1 MARKKIL
8 LVDDSQ
14 TVLMMEQMIL
24 KKGSYDIV
32 TARDGKEGIAKA
44 VEVKPDL
51 ILMDV
56 VMPNMNG
63 FEAVKQLRQQEET
76 KAIPILMV
84 TTRGEAESMETGYES
99 GCSDYVTKPINSV
112 ELLTKIKNF
121 LGE

>member
-8 LVDDSQ
+8 LVDDSE
-14 TVLMMEQMIL
+14 TNLMIEQMIL
-24 KKGSYDIV
+24 KKGAYDIV
-32 TARDGKEGIAKA
+32 TAKDGQEGVAKA

-63 FEAVKQLRQQEET
+63 FEALKQIRQQEKT
-76 KAIPILMV
+76 KEIPILMV
-84 TTRGEAESMETGYES
+84 TTRGEAESMETSYLS
-99 GCSDYVTKPINSV
+99 GCSDYVTKPINAV
-112 ELLTKIKNF
+112 ELLAKIKNF

>member
-24 KKGSYDIV
+24 KKGAYDIV
-32 TARDGKEGIAKA
+32 TARDGKEAVAKA

-51 ILMDV
+51 ILMDI

-63 FEAVKQLRQQEET
+63 FDAVKLLRQQEET

-84 TTRGEAESMETGYES
+84 TTRGEQESMETGYES

-112 ELLTKIKNF
+112 ELLTKIKNL

>member
-24 KKGSYDIV
+24 KKGAYDIV

-44 VEVKPDL
+44 VQVKPDL
-51 ILMDV
+51 ILMDI

-76 KAIPILMV
+76 KTIPILMV

>member
-24 KKGSYDIV
+24 KKGAYDIV

-51 ILMDV
+51 ILMDI

-76 KAIPILMV
+76 KTIPILMV